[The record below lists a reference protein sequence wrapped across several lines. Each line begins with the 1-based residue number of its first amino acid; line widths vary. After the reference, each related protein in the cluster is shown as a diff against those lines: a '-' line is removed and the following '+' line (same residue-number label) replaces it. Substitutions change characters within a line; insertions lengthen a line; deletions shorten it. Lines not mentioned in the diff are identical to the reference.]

1 MRQVVLTWASM
12 FGRVEEVVNNN
23 MTNKNDLSLLLDEYL
38 EKRKTVVNFD
48 EETKEY
54 FYGSF
59 FSIFQKSYAQ
69 KREAVTAL
77 KQALNGEKVDL
88 SEHLSTL
95 RNGTLGNELRGFV
108 KSGMANTIA
117 GEEVNTVSD
126 FVQALQYRC
135 SNVI

>member
-1 MRQVVLTWASM
+1 M
-12 FGRVEEVVNNN
+12 FERVDEMVNNQ
-23 MTNKNDLSLLLDEYL
+23 MRTKNDLSFLLDDYL
-38 EKRKTVVNFD
+38 EKRKRIVNSD

-59 FSIFQKSYAQ
+59 FSIFQKSYMQ

-77 KQALNGEKVDL
+77 QQALNGEKVDL
-88 SEHLSTL
+88 TEHLSTL

-108 KSGMANTIA
+108 KSGMGKTIA
-117 GEEVNTVSD
+117 GKEVNTVSD